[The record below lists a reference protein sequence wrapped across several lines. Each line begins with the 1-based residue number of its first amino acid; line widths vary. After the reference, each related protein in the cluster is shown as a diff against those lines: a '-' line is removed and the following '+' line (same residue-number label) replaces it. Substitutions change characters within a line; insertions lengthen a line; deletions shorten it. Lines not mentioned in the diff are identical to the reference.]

1 MKYNMGFLVISDENL
16 GAVNG
21 VAAAKPC
28 DSVRWSEVTPDR
40 SPLCEPDGSGRLLGE
55 EDGEEEEEEEE
66 ELLPNDEDDC
76 QSGGRMSGAS
86 SPQTPY
92 EDAREA
98 EWGPLPPS
106 AKAKDCSP
114 SRNGPVKEEPP
125 SELAGLMG
133 RANVFQRYRPLAAE
147 EDSEGEAEAR
157 PARLDGW
164 ALGLHE
170 MSRGRVNF
178 SLLEQAIALQT
189 EQRQVLHHAYREMDR
204 FLMEQMS
211 NERRH
216 QRLMEMDNRLA
227 YHGGKGRRRRVVC
240 SCCCFLKCPS
250 VTPQIDHCSYLGDWA
265 LTKKKKERKEAYA
278 GRGGESESV
287 NPLRYRKKNILAV
300 K

>member
-1 MKYNMGFLVISDENL
+1 MRRNIRFLVLSDETL
-16 GAVNG
+16 SAVNG
-21 VAAAKPC
+21 VAAANSC
-28 DSVRWSEVTPDR
+28 DSVQWSEVTPDR
-40 SPLCEPDGSGRLLGE
+40 SPLCEPDGSGRLLG
-55 EDGEEEEEEEE
+55 EEEEEEE

-86 SPQTPY
+86 SPQTLY

-98 EWGPLPPS
+98 EWGPPPPS

-114 SRNGPVKEEPP
+114 PRNGPVKEEPP
-125 SELAGLMG
+125 SDLAGLMG
-133 RANVFQRYRPLAAE
+133 RASVFQRYRPLTAE

-216 QRLMEMDNRLA
+216 QRLMEMDSRLA
-227 YHGGKGRRRRVVC
+227 YHGGKGRHWRVCLFVVHQSHIQIYRC
-240 SCCCFLKCPS
+240 SDL
-250 VTPQIDHCSYLGDWA
+250 DD
-265 LTKKKKERKEAYA
+265 
-278 GRGGESESV
+278 
-287 NPLRYRKKNILAV
+287 
-300 K
+300 